1 MKDRNINLSINK
13 HLNEIKSL
21 FRVIII
27 NLQKSVTFK
36 IQLTTPIN
44 FTSSKDNDEER
55 VRHSKNNNIDFVILG
70 DANEVVDKFFESFF
84 SRYQIG
90 LETLMRERE
99 REREILRLIQFNFC
113 IINVT
118 K

>member
-55 VRHSKNNNIDFVILG
+55 VRHSKNNNIDFVILS

-99 REREILRLIQFNFC
+99 RERERERFY
-113 IINVT
+113 V
-118 K
+118 